1 MATVGLIDFTTA
13 YKGGPSFYT
22 GTGSTSLVPH
32 VYPVAVD
39 GRPYMVDQKS
49 GRFGRAFEA
58 RVRESVDQNNLP
70 GEATINPQ
78 GLWRRAQSSW
88 HKGSGQ
94 QYADTADAGDYRF
107 YTSKNLDPWTKGEL
121 KLLPTTS
128 KVYNSSNSNVRICV
142 ADGRLYLSDGQTLKY
157 KTDLSTYTTV
167 TGTPAATINGLTTD
181 GFNVWISFS
190 GNGIYKTDTS
200 TSAAA
205 SYATGHEWNQL
216 QYVKGRLMAFGTTSS
231 DSYKLWNITQSGNN
245 PAILYTHPNTK
256 FNWVGAA
263 GGQQHIYVG
272 GYAGGI
278 SLIYRT
284 QIKADGTSLDVP
296 IQAAE
301 LPQGEVIHAL
311 YGYLSYIVIGTSKGI
326 RFCTSDTDGNL
337 LVGPVLETT
346 TSVYAASGD
355 GRYIWYGWSNFDG
368 TSTGLGR
375 MDISELNGV
384 NEPAYASDL
393 MATTQGDVLGVANWN
408 GGRVFSV
415 SGQGLYA
422 ESTDLCATGY
432 IETGTWRWGIPDRKF
447 VPRFDTRT
455 KPLAGS
461 ITTAFAFDGGSYTDL
476 PAVDDVNSTDVTTV
490 GPETGFSDLAIKLTF
505 ARSGTSN
512 TAGPTLTRWQARGYA
527 APIRARV
534 FSIPVLLHR
543 KLRIRNSEIPMNVPE
558 ELAYLEGLV
567 NDASIVS
574 YQEAHASYNV
584 VVENVEWIPL
594 DSPNST
600 WEWEGTAVLTL
611 RSIAD

>member
-22 GTGSTSLVPH
+22 GTGSSSLVPH
-32 VYPVAVD
+32 VYPVAVA
-39 GRPYMVDQKS
+39 GHPYMVDQKS

-157 KTDLSTYTTV
+157 TTDLSTYTTV

-216 QYVKGRLMAFGTTSS
+216 QYVKGRLMAFGYTST

-355 GRYIWYGWSNFDG
+355 GRYIWYGWSNFDS

-393 MATTQGDVLGVANWN
+393 MATAQGDVLGVANWN

-461 ITTAFAFDGGSYTDL
+461 ITTAFAFDGGSYTNL

-512 TAGPTLTRWQARGYA
+512 TAGPTLTRWQARAYA

-534 FSIPVLLHR
+534 FSVPVLLHR
-543 KLRIRNSEIPMNVPE
+543 KLRIHNREIHLNVLA
-558 ELAYLEGLV
+558 ELEYLEGLV
-567 NDASIVS
+567 NDALIIP
-574 YQEAHASYNV
+574 YQEGHQSYNV

>member
-1 MATVGLIDFTTA
+1 MAVTGLIDFTTP
-13 YKGGPSFYT
+13 YTGGPSYYT
-22 GTGSTSLVPH
+22 GKGSTSLVPDVFPIALAGH
-32 VYPVAVD
+32 A
-39 GRPYMVDQKS
+39 YMVDVKS
-49 GRFGRAFEA
+49 GRFGRAFEP
-58 RVRESVDQNNLP
+58 RVRDSVDQSALP
-70 GEATINPQ
+70 GEAAISPQ
-78 GLWRRAQSSW
+78 GLWRRAQASW

-94 QYADTADAGDYRF
+94 QYADTGDAQDYRF
-107 YTSKNLDPWTKGEL
+107 YTSKNVDPWTKGEL

-128 KVYNSSNSNVRICV
+128 KVYNSSNANVRICV
-142 ADGRLYLSDGQTLKY
+142 ADDRLYLSDGQTLKY
-157 KTDLSTYTTV
+157 TTDLSSYTTV

-216 QYVKGRLMAFGTTSS
+216 QYVKGRLMAFGYTST

-245 PAILYTHPNTK
+245 PAVLYTHPNTK

-296 IQAAE
+296 VQAAE
-301 LPQGEVIHAL
+301 LPQGEIIHSL

-337 LVGPVLETT
+337 LVGPILETT

-393 MATTQGDVLGVANWN
+393 MASTQGDVLGVANWQ

-422 ESTDLCATGY
+422 ESSDLCATGY
-432 IETGTWRWGIPDRKF
+432 IEAGTYRWGVPDRKF
-447 VPRFDTRT
+447 LPRFDLRT
-455 KPLAGS
+455 LPLAGTVTPYLNHDS
-461 ITTAFAFDGGSYTDL
+461 SGYTAQTAMQVAGTTDK
-476 PAVDDVNSTDVTTV
+476 TV
-490 GPETGFSDLAIKLTF
+490 PCEQVGFSDVAVKLVL
-505 ARSGTSN
+505 ARSASAT
-512 TAGPTLTRWQARGYA
+512 TTGPTITRWQARAYA
-527 APIRARV
+527 APTRARV
-534 FSIPVLLHR
+534 FSIPIILHN
-543 KLRIRNSEIPMNVPE
+543 KLNVRGREYYQDVIDERTFLESLVQDSEV
-558 ELAYLEGLV
+558 
-567 NDASIVS
+567 VS
-574 YQEAHASYNV
+574 YQEGHDSFEV
-584 VVENVEWIPL
+584 IVENVEWVPMEAL
-594 DSPNST
+594 NSG
-600 WEWEGTAVLTL
+600 WEWQGTAIVTA
-611 RSIAD
+611 RSIE

>member
-32 VYPVAVD
+32 VYPVAVA

-157 KTDLSTYTTV
+157 TTDLSTYTTV

-216 QYVKGRLMAFGTTSS
+216 QYVKGRLMAFGATST

-337 LVGPVLETT
+337 LVGPILETT

-461 ITTAFAFDGGSYTDL
+461 ITTAFAFDGGSYTNL

-567 NDASIVS
+567 NDALIVS
-574 YQEAHASYNV
+574 YQEGHASYNV

>member
-32 VYPVAVD
+32 VYPVAVA

-157 KTDLSTYTTV
+157 TTDLSTYTTV

-326 RFCTSDTDGNL
+326 R
-337 LVGPVLETT
+337 
-346 TSVYAASGD
+346 
-355 GRYIWYGWSNFDG
+355 
-368 TSTGLGR
+368 
-375 MDISELNGV
+375 
-384 NEPAYASDL
+384 
-393 MATTQGDVLGVANWN
+393 
-408 GGRVFSV
+408 
-415 SGQGLYA
+415 
-422 ESTDLCATGY
+422 
-432 IETGTWRWGIPDRKF
+432 
-447 VPRFDTRT
+447 
-455 KPLAGS
+455 
-461 ITTAFAFDGGSYTDL
+461 
-476 PAVDDVNSTDVTTV
+476 
-490 GPETGFSDLAIKLTF
+490 
-505 ARSGTSN
+505 
-512 TAGPTLTRWQARGYA
+512 
-527 APIRARV
+527 
-534 FSIPVLLHR
+534 
-543 KLRIRNSEIPMNVPE
+543 
-558 ELAYLEGLV
+558 
-567 NDASIVS
+567 
-574 YQEAHASYNV
+574 
-584 VVENVEWIPL
+584 
-594 DSPNST
+594 
-600 WEWEGTAVLTL
+600 
-611 RSIAD
+611 

>member
-32 VYPVAVD
+32 VYPVAVA

-157 KTDLSTYTTV
+157 TTDLSTYTTV

-216 QYVKGRLMAFGTTSS
+216 QYVKGRLMAFGATST

-461 ITTAFAFDGGSYTDL
+461 ITTAFAFDGGSYTNL

-567 NDASIVS
+567 NDALIVS
-574 YQEAHASYNV
+574 YQEGHASYNV

>member
-1 MATVGLIDFTTA
+1 MATTGLIDFTTP
-13 YKGGPSFYT
+13 YTGGPSWYT
-22 GTGSTSLVPH
+22 GTGSSSLVPH
-32 VYPVAVD
+32 VYPLAIA

-94 QYADTADAGDYRF
+94 QYADTADALDYRF

-121 KLLPTTS
+121 SLLPTVN
-128 KVYNSSNSNVRICV
+128 KVYNSSNTNVRICA

-157 KTDLSTYTTV
+157 TTDLSTYTTV

-181 GFNVWISFS
+181 GYNVWVSFS

-205 SYATGHEWNQL
+205 SYNTGHEWNQL
-216 QYVKGRLMAFGTTSS
+216 QYVKGRLMAFGAST
-231 DSYKLWNITQSGNN
+231 DSYKLWNITASGNN
-245 PAILYTHPNTK
+245 PAVLYSHPNTN
-256 FNWVGAA
+256 FNWKGAA
-263 GGQQHIYVG
+263 GGQQHIYVA
-272 GYAGGI
+272 GYAGGV

-284 QIKADGTSLDVP
+284 AIKADGTSLDIP
-296 IQAAE
+296 TQAAE
-301 LPQGEVIHAL
+301 LPQGEVLHSL
-311 YGYLSYIVIGTSKGI
+311 YGYLSYIVIGTSRGI
-326 RFCTSDTDGNL
+326 RFCTSDNDGNL
-337 LVGPVLETT
+337 VVGPVLETT
-346 TSVYAASGD
+346 TSVYAACGD
-355 GRYIWYGWSNFDG
+355 DRYIWYGWSNFDG

-393 MATTQGDVLGVANWN
+393 MATTQGDVLGIVNWD
-408 GGRVFSV
+408 GKRLFSV
-415 SGQGLYA
+415 SGQGLYYQ
-422 ESTDLCATGY
+422 SSDLCADGY

-455 KPLAGS
+455 KPLAGT
-461 ITTAFAFDGGSYTDL
+461 ITSAFAFDGGSYTSL
-476 PAVDDVNSTDVTTV
+476 PAVDDAGTTDVTTV

-505 ARSGTSN
+505 ARSASTATS
-512 TAGPTLTRWQARGYA
+512 GPTLTRWQARAYA
-527 APIRARV
+527 APIRARI
-534 FSIPVLLHR
+534 FSVPVLLHK
-543 KLRIRNSEIPMNVPE
+543 KLRVHNRELPMDVPA
-558 ELAYLEGLV
+558 ELSFLEGLV

-574 YQEAHASYNV
+574 YQEGNDSYNV

-594 DSPNST
+594 DSTNSN
-600 WEWEGTAVLTL
+600 WEWEGTAVVTL

>member
-32 VYPVAVD
+32 VYPVAVA

-157 KTDLSTYTTV
+157 TTDLSTYTTV

-245 PAILYTHPNTK
+245 PAVLYTHPNTN

-296 IQAAE
+296 VQAAE

-355 GRYIWYGWSNFDG
+355 GRYIWYGWSNFDA

-393 MATTQGDVLGVANWN
+393 MATAQGDVLGVANWN

-567 NDASIVS
+567 NDALIVS

>member
-1 MATVGLIDFTTA
+1 MTVVGLIDFTTPFR
-13 YKGGPSFYT
+13 GGPKFYT
-22 GTGSTSLVPH
+22 GAGTSQLVPD
-32 VYPVAVD
+32 VFPVAIA
-39 GRPYMVDQKS
+39 GHPYMIDQKS

-58 RVRESVDQNNLP
+58 RVRESVDQNNIP

-78 GLWRRAQSSW
+78 GLWRRSQVSW

-94 QYADTADAGDYRF
+94 PYADTGDAQDYRF
-107 YTSKNLDPWTKGEL
+107 HTSKNLDPWTKGEL

-157 KTDLSTYTTV
+157 TTDLVNYTTV

-216 QYVKGRLMAFGTTSS
+216 QYVKGRLMAFGATST

-296 IQAAE
+296 VQAAE

-337 LVGPVLETT
+337 LVGPILETT

-393 MATTQGDVLGVANWN
+393 MATTQGDVLGVANWD

-447 VPRFDTRT
+447 LPRFDTRT

-461 ITTAFAFDGGSYTDL
+461 ITTSFSFDQATSVDL
-476 PAVDDVNSTDVTTV
+476 PPVNSAGSTEKTSVA
-490 GPETGFSDLAIKLTF
+490 PQTGFSDVSIKLTF
-505 ARSGTSN
+505 ARSATSN
-512 TAGPTLTRWQARGYA
+512 TSGPTLTRWQARGYA
-527 APIRARV
+527 APVRARIMSV
-534 FSIPVLLHR
+534 PVMLHH
-543 KLRIRNSEIPMNVPE
+543 KINVQGRE
-558 ELAYLEGLV
+558 FYQDVEGELKYLEGLV
-567 NDASIVS
+567 NDATIVS
-574 YQEAHASYNV
+574 YQETYESYNV
-584 VVENVEWIPL
+584 VVENVEWVPL
-594 DSPNST
+594 DSRNST
-600 WEWEGTAVLTL
+600 WDWEGTAVVTL